1 MAKMLM
7 VIGLVLTVLGAGCGF
22 FGVWVDEDQALEIG
36 QSRLSGEYREQDLQ
50 LPAVQ
55 NLLRQSRL
63 AMSGFVLIGVGT
75 ALQIAGVMLTPRRL
89 Y

>member
-36 QSRLSGEYREQDLQ
+36 QSRWSGDNREQDLQ
-50 LPAVQ
+50 LPAVHTASDSPG
-55 NLLRQSRL
+55 SR
-63 AMSGFVLIGVGT
+63 
-75 ALQIAGVMLTPRRL
+75 
-89 Y
+89 